1 MKNNLIYYLKNT
13 VKNYPEK
20 TAFVDS
26 EREMTFS
33 QLNRESLNIS
43 TNILSSV
50 YVKNLPIGVYLPKSI
65 RAITAFIGILY
76 SGNIYMPLDIKNPKE
91 RIEGILNNIDPIAVI
106 TDEKNLQ
113 KLKETGY
120 SGKILL
126 LEDLT
131 HYTKDIKT
139 RYEEIIDYDGA
150 YLLNTSGSTGLP
162 KGVVISHRAVKNF
175 IEWASDYFKV
185 NENDV
190 IGNQVPF
197 YFDLSVFDIYITIKN
212 GAKLI
217 ITPETFFSFPIKLL
231 EYYKEQNVNMFLF
244 VPSVLVNIANMD
256 LLKTLR
262 PDFNKILF
270 CGEVMPAKQL
280 NYWIKYYPDTLFC
293 NLYGPTEATVACSYY
308 TIDRKFEDNEPL
320 PIGKACNNSEILII
334 SDDNKLIIEPNI
346 SGELCVRGSALANG
360 YYNNPK
366 KTAEVFVQNPVNDKF
381 PEYIYKT
388 GDLVHYNEKG
398 EIMFEGRKD
407 FQIKHL
413 GYRIELGEIETAL
426 GAVSEI
432 KRGAIIYD
440 SKNTKIVLFYESNVE
455 IELKDLIKTLSNSI
469 PKYMIPTEIY
479 RLDKLPTNS
488 NGKIDRN
495 ALSKLL

>member
-1 MKNNLIYYLKNT
+1 
-13 VKNYPEK
+13 
-20 TAFVDS
+20 
-26 EREMTFS
+26 
-33 QLNRESLNIS
+33 
-43 TNILSSV
+43 
-50 YVKNLPIGVYLPKSI
+50 
-65 RAITAFIGILY
+65 
-76 SGNIYMPLDIKNPKE
+76 
-91 RIEGILNNIDPIAVI
+91 
-106 TDEKNLQ
+106 
-113 KLKETGY
+113 
-120 SGKILL
+120 
-126 LEDLT
+126 
-131 HYTKDIKT
+131 
-139 RYEEIIDYDGA
+139 
-150 YLLNTSGSTGLP
+150 
-162 KGVVISHRAVKNF
+162 
-175 IEWASDYFKV
+175 
-185 NENDV
+185 
-190 IGNQVPF
+190 
-197 YFDLSVFDIYITIKN
+197 
-212 GAKLI
+212 
-217 ITPETFFSFPIKLL
+217 
-231 EYYKEQNVNMFLF
+231 
-244 VPSVLVNIANMD
+244 
-256 LLKTLR
+256 
-262 PDFNKILF
+262 
-270 CGEVMPAKQL
+270 MPAKQL